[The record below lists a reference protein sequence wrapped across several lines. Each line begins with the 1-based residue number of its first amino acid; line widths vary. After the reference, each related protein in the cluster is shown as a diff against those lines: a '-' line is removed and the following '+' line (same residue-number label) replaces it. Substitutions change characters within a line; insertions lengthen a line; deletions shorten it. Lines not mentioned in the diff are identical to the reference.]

1 MWTSTM
7 MCLCLCQRREP
18 ATVRS
23 HCVCVEVWS
32 SSAVAAW
39 SAVQSAE
46 WSASVL
52 KGLFLSVSDPLLP
65 DCHQQRQSAAGA
77 APVWTITKPLCR
89 RHKSLF
95 VRETNWESGE
105 AGGGVVCWATLPAV
119 LLFAVVSSGFVCVL
133 LQLVGESW
141 GHNVWLS
148 PKSQHVISEQM
159 LLICVRPLPMLRMC
173 QSLLPY
179 SRSLM
184 RQSWTV

>member
-1 MWTSTM
+1 MTW
-7 MCLCLCQRREP
+7 LCLCQRCEP

-32 SSAVAAW
+32 RSAVAAW
-39 SAVQSAE
+39 LGVQSAE
-46 WSASVL
+46 WSASIL

-77 APVWTITKPLCR
+77 PPVWTITKALCR

-95 VRETNWESGE
+95 VRETNWEGGCGVVVGGE
-105 AGGGVVCWATLPAV
+105 GVCWATLPAV

-148 PKSQHVISEQM
+148 HQNHNTWYLNKCCLSASGFCQ
-159 LLICVRPLPMLRMC
+159 CC
-173 QSLLPY
+173 QSLLHY
-179 SRSLM
+179 SRFLM
-184 RQSWTV
+184 LQSWTV